1 MTKTCG
7 TGLDTRIGAKEEIK
21 RSTICFVNCNTMY
34 ELHASVRNHDLPLH
48 KKKNLK
54 EGECSNHR
62 RINMITENELML
74 KILI

>member
-1 MTKTCG
+1 MNLMHLFKIMIYLC
-7 TGLDTRIGAKEEIK
+7 TGNKI
-21 RSTICFVNCNTMY
+21 
-34 ELHASVRNHDLPLH
+34 
-48 KKKNLK
+48 K